1 MKVLVGQNCKT
12 NKDCIN
18 NNCINNICTRRP
30 RKKNLKIKTIKA
42 QTIKA
47 QRAKANNKKVKIG
60 EKCQTNKDCINN
72 NCVNGICTRK
82 ARVKRIKAKSIKAK
96 SIKAKSIMP
105 KRRNFNFIRNN
116 DIAPV
121 NVNSKKKTVKKKNNI
136 VKTTKK
142 ITQSEELSIRFG
154 LKTPKRRPMQLND
167 FYVVPDTEE
176 MMKIQNNLSEIGVS
190 NKSFFFDPCYFLK
203 NLNKILKAPKFTQ
216 FKYDRVLLLPVIY
229 PKKNDYR
236 VNNYEKQNMKNKAE
250 FNRNMKNA
258 VLGDKKLSIN
268 LDSKN
273 IVGKGSYGVIYKSS
287 IDKKDIVIKIPKEN
301 NYEDDLDENI
311 IQNELFCAMRGNWS
325 TGARIPKIEYIGRL
339 YIPDGGSSSVVELK
353 IITGMEIMEGN
364 LLQFINNV
372 LPTFKIDDVNKILK
386 DMFIQICELL
396 IKLQDKYDFHHRD
409 FHMGNIMY
417 NNFGT
422 KTNPKYKW
430 YIIDF
435 GFSYMNIDGRKYH
448 ADGINMYRK
457 YKSANKSFDLRLLF
471 TNIYELERLTDT
483 HPGCK
488 SINLISSICKQLY
501 RNYIFRL
508 NINLNQFATPW
519 HASYDTFDN
528 KLETDKFTDPRN
540 FIKMIKKL
548 YNL

>member
-82 ARVKRIKAKSIKAK
+82 ARVKRIKAK

-548 YNL
+548 

>member
-1 MKVLVGQNCKT
+1 MKVKVGVKCET

-18 NNCINNICTRRP
+18 NNCVNNICTRRP
-30 RKKNLKIKTIKA
+30 RKKNVKTKTIKL
-42 QTIKA
+42 QSVKA
-47 QRAKANNKKVKIG
+47 PSVKAPSVKAPSVKAPITKANNKKVKIG
-60 EKCQTNKDCINN
+60 EKCQTNKDCINK

-82 ARVKRIKAKSIKAK
+82 ARVKRIRVKSIKVK
-96 SIKAKSIMP
+96 NI
-105 KRRNFNFIRNN
+105 
-116 DIAPV
+116 V
-121 NVNSKKKTVKKKNNI
+121 SKKKSVKKTN
-136 VKTTKK
+136 K
-142 ITQSEELSIRFG
+142 IAQPEELSIRFG
-154 LKTPKRRPMQLND
+154 LKTPKKSPMQIED
-167 FYVVPDTEE
+167 FYVIPDTEE
-176 MMKIQNNLSEIGVS
+176 MMKMQNNLSEIGVS

-203 NLNKILKAPKFTQ
+203 NLNKILKAPKFTK
-216 FKYDRVLLLPVIY
+216 FKYNRVLLMPIIY
-229 PKKNDYR
+229 PKNNNYR
-236 VNNYEKQNMKNKAE
+236 VNNYEKQNMKDKAE
-250 FNRNMKNA
+250 FNKNMKNA
-258 VLGDKKLSIN
+258 VLGDKKLKIYM
-268 LDSKN
+268 DSKN
-273 IVGKGSYGVIYKSS
+273 IVGKGSYGVIYKSF
-287 IDKKDIVIKIPKEN
+287 IDKKDIVIKIPKET

-339 YIPDGGSSSVVELK
+339 YIPDGGSSSIVELK
-353 IITGMEIMEGN
+353 IITGMEKMEGN
-364 LLQFINNV
+364 LLQFMDNV

-471 TNIYELERLTDT
+471 TNICELERLTDT
-483 HPGCK
+483 HPDCK
-488 SINLISSICKQLY
+488 SINLISSICKQIY
-501 RNYIFRL
+501 KHYIFKL
-508 NINLNQFATPW
+508 KINLNEFATPW
-519 HASYDTFDN
+519 HASYDSFDN
-528 KLETDKFTDPRN
+528 KLETDKYTDPRE
-540 FIKMIKKL
+540 FIKLIKKL
-548 YNL
+548 

>member
-1 MKVLVGQNCKT
+1 MKVLVGQKCET

-30 RKKNLKIKTIKA
+30 RKKTLKIKSVKVSRVKT
-42 QTIKA
+42 
-47 QRAKANNKKVKIG
+47 NNKKVKIG
-60 EKCQTNKDCINN
+60 EKCQTNKGCINN
-72 NCVNGICTRK
+72 NCVNSICTRK
-82 ARVKRIKAKSIKAK
+82 TRVKRIKVKSIA
-96 SIKAKSIMP
+96 P

-116 DIAPV
+116 DIVPK
-121 NVNSKKKTVKKKNNI
+121 NVKSKKKSVKKTNNIVKQNNI
-136 VKTTKK
+136 VKTTKN
-142 ITQSEELSIRFG
+142 ITQQEELSIRFG
-154 LKTPKRRPMQLND
+154 LKTPKRSPMQIED
-167 FYVVPDTEE
+167 FYVIPDTEE
-176 MMKIQNNLSEIGVS
+176 MMKMQNNLSEIGVS

-203 NLNKILKAPKFTQ
+203 NLNKILKAPKFTK
-216 FKYDRVLLLPVIY
+216 FKFNRVLLMPIIY
-229 PKKNDYR
+229 PKNNDYR
-236 VNNYEKQNMKNKAE
+236 VNNYEKQNMKDKAE
-250 FNRNMKNA
+250 FNKNIKNA
-258 VLGDKKLSIN
+258 VLGDKKLKIN
-268 LDSKN
+268 MDSKN
-273 IVGKGSYGVIYKSS
+273 IVGKGSYGVIYKST
-287 IDKKDIVIKIPKEN
+287 IDKKDIVIKIPKET

-364 LLQFINNV
+364 LLQFMDNI

-471 TNIYELERLTDT
+471 TNICELERLTDT
-483 HPGCK
+483 HPDCK
-488 SINLISSICKQLY
+488 SINLISSICKQIY
-501 RNYIFRL
+501 KHYIFKL
-508 NINLNQFATPW
+508 KINLNEFLTPW
-519 HASYDTFDN
+519 HASYNTFDN
-528 KLETDKFTDPRN
+528 KLETDKFTDPRE

-548 YNL
+548 